1 MKKKGRRTQSG
12 DAKKSNTV
20 SLSAT
25 VSRNNVALSQ
35 HTDPPSKEQP
45 QLDSRFF
52 PLVLNVIDQCVF
64 TVDCERRITY
74 LNENAKKMTG
84 YSEEEV
90 LGRPCAEVFQTHL
103 CHTSCPLHKAI
114 ENRKRVSGE
123 RVRLKIK
130 DGRTLPVEVSAA
142 ALATDEGTLLG
153 GVEVLRDMS
162 HLERLRRQMEGRYCF
177 EDIISKSPIMHRLF
191 SILTLI
197 ADSESTVLITG
208 ASGTGKEL
216 VAKAIHHRGSRQNK
230 PFIAVNCG
238 AMPENLLESE
248 LFGYVRGA
256 FTDARRDKPGRI
268 AQADGGTLFLD
279 EVGDLSQPLQVKFL
293 RFLQDKVYE
302 PLGATFST
310 RADIRI
316 ITATN
321 QNLETMVR
329 EGSFR
334 EDLYYRLNV
343 VELHLPNLEK
353 RKEDIPLLV
362 QHFIEHFAIITNKQ
376 IEEIS
381 PEALAAIVNHDFPGN
396 VRELENMIERAFVLC
411 VGNRIEFEH
420 LPRVIREAV
429 EGKQNKSPQVNP
441 LENSERSTLLNTL
454 QACGGNKTMAARKLG
469 IHRSTLFRKLQKHGL

>member
-1 MKKKGRRTQSG
+1 MKSRGGRARAGDIEKSRT
-12 DAKKSNTV
+12 V
-20 SLSAT
+20 RFSAT
-25 VSRNNVALSQ
+25 VSRNGGAISQ
-35 HTDPPSKEQP
+35 HIQSGSHTHPG
-45 QLDSRFF
+45 LDSRFF

-64 TVDCERRITY
+64 TVDCDRRITY

-114 ENRKRVSGE
+114 ANRKRVTGE
-123 RVRLKIK
+123 RVRLRIR
-130 DGRTLPVEVSAA
+130 DGRSLPVEVSAA
-142 ALATDEGTLLG
+142 ALAAEDGTLLG

-162 HLERLRRQMEGRYCF
+162 YLERLRRQLEGRYRF

-191 SILTLI
+191 SILPLI

-216 VAKAIHHRGSRQNK
+216 VAKAIHHRGLRHDK
-230 PFIAVNCG
+230 PFVAVNCG
-238 AMPENLLESE
+238 AVPESLLESE

-279 EVGDLSQPLQVKFL
+279 EVGDLPSSLQVKLL
-293 RFLQDKVYE
+293 RFLQNKIYE

-321 QNLETMVR
+321 QDLEAMVR
-329 EGSFR
+329 KGSFR
-334 EDLYYRLNV
+334 EDLFYRLNV
-343 VELHLPNLEK
+343 MELHLPTLEE

-362 QHFIEHFAIITNKQ
+362 QHFIERFATITGKR

-381 PEALAAIVNHDFPGN
+381 PEALAAIVNYRFPGN
-396 VRELENMIERAFVLC
+396 VRELENVIERSFVLC
-411 VGNRIEFEH
+411 TGSRIEIEH
-420 LPRVIREAV
+420 LPSVIYDAAA
-429 EGKQNKSPQVNP
+429 GKHNSALRLDP
-441 LENSERSTLLNTL
+441 LANSERNTLLSTL
-454 QACGGNKTMAARKLG
+454 QSCDGNKSRAARELG
-469 IHRSTLFRKLQKHGL
+469 IHRSTLFRKLQKYGL